1 MPSDAP
7 AITAQGPYVTRTS
20 FRGMSLF
27 TLLCVPVRGAP
38 QIGAFGARCIRET
51 AVAGYEGSVDD
62 RSSTLP
68 GRGAVYASH
77 LRSSAVV
84 AVQFLAI
91 AAALWVLAWVV
102 GETWVILLPVALALI
117 VCTVLWPPVRWLR
130 NKGVPPAAAVLLA
143 LLVALGVIGG
153 VVAAIA
159 PAVVEQSTELAEQA
173 SAGVVKVRDWL
184 GGPPLNISEAQLN
197 TAVAAITDRLN
208 SSSAQI
214 ASGVF
219 TGVGAAT
226 SALVTFFTAVV
237 VTFFLLKD
245 GPGFIPWLRR
255 AVGHPAAPHL
265 AAVLERMWTTL
276 GGFIRT
282 QALVSLV
289 DAVLI
294 GIGLVILGVPLA
306 YALAVI
312 TFIGGFVPIVGA
324 FVAGGLAVLVA
335 LVANGPVTA
344 LIVLGI
350 ILAVQQLEGNVLQP
364 WLQSKSMKLHAVL
377 VLLAVTLG
385 ASAFGVIGAFL
396 AVPVAAALAVVIRY
410 YDEQVAERTGEGT
423 EPEPPEPAED
433 EPDPAGV
440 ADPKKGE

>member
-1 MPSDAP
+1 MQEKFPN
-7 AITAQGPYVTRTS
+7 R
-20 FRGMSLF
+20 
-27 TLLCVPVRGAP
+27 
-38 QIGAFGARCIRET
+38 
-51 AVAGYEGSVDD
+51 GSVY
-62 RSSTLP
+62 
-68 GRGAVYASH
+68 GAH

-84 AVQFLAI
+84 ALQFVAV

-102 GETWVILLPVALALI
+102 GETWVIILPLALALI

-130 NKGVPPAAAVLLA
+130 DKGVPPAAAVLLV
-143 LLVALGVIGG
+143 LLIAVAVIAG
-153 VVAAIA
+153 VVAAVA
-159 PAVVEQSTELAEQA
+159 PAIVGQSAELAEQA
-173 SAGVVKVRDWL
+173 TAGVVKVRDWL
-184 GGPPLNISEAQLN
+184 GGPPLNISEEQLN
-197 TAVAAITDRLN
+197 SAVAAITDRLN

-226 SALVTFFTAVV
+226 SALVTVFTAIV
-237 VTFFLLKD
+237 VTFFFLKD
-245 GPGFIPWLRR
+245 GPRFIPWLRR
-255 AVGHPAAPHL
+255 TVGKPAAPHL
-265 AAVLERMWTTL
+265 AEVLVRVWATL

-306 YALAVI
+306 YALAIV
-312 TFIGGFVPIVGA
+312 TFIGGFIPIVGA
-324 FVAGGLAVLVA
+324 FVAGGLAVLIA

-364 WLQSKSMKLHAVL
+364 WLQSKSMKLHAVI

-396 AVPVAAALAVVIRY
+396 AVPVAAAAAVIVRY
-410 YDEQVAERTGEGT
+410 YLDQVAERAGENHV
-423 EPEPPEPAED
+423 PEDAETDADED
-433 EPDPAGV
+433 ERSPA
-440 ADPKKGE
+440 

>member
-1 MPSDAP
+1 M
-7 AITAQGPYVTRTS
+7 TRY
-20 FRGMSLF
+20 FKL
-27 TLLCVPVRGAP
+27 PW
-38 QIGAFGARCIRET
+38 
-51 AVAGYEGSVDD
+51 AGKEWGVQEKLSPRGSVY
-62 RSSTLP
+62 
-68 GRGAVYASH
+68 GAH

-84 AVQFLAI
+84 AIEFVAV

-102 GETWVILLPVALALI
+102 GKTWVILLPVALALI

-130 NKGVPPAAAVLLA
+130 DKGVPPAAAVLLV
-143 LLVALGVIGG
+143 LLVAVAVIAG
-153 VVAAIA
+153 VVAAVA
-159 PAVVEQSTELAEQA
+159 PAIVEQSAELAEQA
-173 SAGVVKVRDWL
+173 TAGVVKVRDWL
-184 GGPPLNISEAQLN
+184 GGPPLNISEEQLN
-197 TAVAAITDRLN
+197 SAVAAITDRLN

-226 SALVTFFTAVV
+226 SALVTVFTAVV
-237 VTFFLLKD
+237 VTFFFLKD
-245 GPGFIPWLRR
+245 GPRFIPWLRR
-255 AVGHPAAPHL
+255 TVGRPAGPHL
-265 AAVLERMWTTL
+265 AEVFARVWATL

-312 TFIGGFVPIVGA
+312 TFIGGFIPIVGA
-324 FVAGGLAVLVA
+324 FVAGGLAVLIA

-364 WLQSKSMKLHAVL
+364 WLQSKSMKLHAVI

-385 ASAFGVIGAFL
+385 ASTFGVIGAFL
-396 AVPVAAALAVVIRY
+396 AVPVAAAVAVMVRY
-410 YDEQVAERTGEGT
+410 YLEQVAEQAGEKDA
-423 EPEPPEPAED
+423 PEESEESEAGADEDED
-433 EPDPAGV
+433 EPSTA
-440 ADPKKGE
+440 

>member
-1 MPSDAP
+1 MQEQ
-7 AITAQGPYVTRTS
+7 T
-20 FRGMSLF
+20 
-27 TLLCVPVRGAP
+27 
-38 QIGAFGARCIRET
+38 
-51 AVAGYEGSVDD
+51 
-62 RSSTLP
+62 TLP
-68 GRGAVYASH
+68 NRGAVYGAH

-84 AVQFLAI
+84 AVQFIAV

-102 GETWVILLPVALALI
+102 GKAWVILLPVVLALI

-130 NKGVPPAAAVLLA
+130 GKGVPPAAAVLLI
-143 LLVALGVIGG
+143 LLVALGLLSGL
-153 VVAAIA
+153 VAAVA
-159 PAVVEQSTELAEQA
+159 PAIVEQSTELAQQA
-173 SAGVVKVRDWL
+173 TAGVVQVRDWL
-184 GGPPLNISEAQLN
+184 GGPPLDISEAQLDS
-197 TAVAAITDRLN
+197 AVTAITDRLN

-226 SALVTFFTAVV
+226 SALVTAFTAIV

-245 GPGFIPWLRR
+245 GPRFIPWLRR
-255 AVGHPAAPHL
+255 TVGNPAAPHV
-265 AAVLERMWTTL
+265 AEVLERVWSTL

-294 GIGLVILGVPLA
+294 GAGLVILGVPLA
-306 YALAVI
+306 YALAII

-324 FVAGGLAVLVA
+324 FVAGGLAVLIA
-335 LVANGPVTA
+335 LVSNGPVDA

-364 WLQSKSMKLHAVL
+364 WLQSKSMKLHAVI

-385 ASAFGVIGAFL
+385 ASTFGVIGAFL
-396 AVPVAAALAVVIRY
+396 AVPVAAAAAVIIRY
-410 YDEQVAERTGEGT
+410 YDEQVSARSGETPASEQESEEAEES
-423 EPEPPEPAED
+423 A
-433 EPDPAGV
+433 
-440 ADPKKGE
+440 

>member
-1 MPSDAP
+1 MQEQ
-7 AITAQGPYVTRTS
+7 T
-20 FRGMSLF
+20 
-27 TLLCVPVRGAP
+27 
-38 QIGAFGARCIRET
+38 
-51 AVAGYEGSVDD
+51 
-62 RSSTLP
+62 TLP
-68 GRGAVYASH
+68 NRGAVYGAH

-84 AVQFLAI
+84 AVQFIAV

-102 GETWVILLPVALALI
+102 GKAWVILLPVVLALV

-130 NKGVPPAAAVLLA
+130 GKGVPPAAAVLLI
-143 LLVALGVIGG
+143 LLVALGLLSGL
-153 VVAAIA
+153 VAAVA
-159 PAVVEQSTELAEQA
+159 PAIVEQSTELAQQA
-173 SAGVVKVRDWL
+173 TAGVVQVRDWL
-184 GGPPLNISEAQLN
+184 GGPPLDISEAQLDS
-197 TAVAAITDRLN
+197 AVTAITDRLN

-226 SALVTFFTAVV
+226 SALVTAFTAIV

-245 GPGFIPWLRR
+245 GPRFIPWLRR
-255 AVGHPAAPHL
+255 TVGNPAAPHV
-265 AAVLERMWTTL
+265 AEVLERVWSTL

-294 GIGLVILGVPLA
+294 GAGLVILGVPLA
-306 YALAVI
+306 YALAII

-324 FVAGGLAVLVA
+324 FVAGGLAVLIA
-335 LVANGPVTA
+335 LVSNGPVDA

-364 WLQSKSMKLHAVL
+364 WLQSKSMKLHAVI

-385 ASAFGVIGAFL
+385 ASTFGVIGAFL
-396 AVPVAAALAVVIRY
+396 AVPVAAAAAVIIRY
-410 YDEQVAERTGEGT
+410 YDEQVSARSGET
-423 EPEPPEPAED
+423 PASEQESEEAD
-433 EPDPAGV
+433 ESA
-440 ADPKKGE
+440 

>member
-1 MPSDAP
+1 
-7 AITAQGPYVTRTS
+7 
-20 FRGMSLF
+20 
-27 TLLCVPVRGAP
+27 
-38 QIGAFGARCIRET
+38 
-51 AVAGYEGSVDD
+51 
-62 RSSTLP
+62 
-68 GRGAVYASH
+68 
-77 LRSSAVV
+77 VV
-84 AVQFLAI
+84 AVQFIAI

-102 GETWVILLPVALALI
+102 GKAWVVLLPVLLALI

-130 NKGVPPAAAVLLA
+130 GKGVPPAAAVLLT
-143 LLVALGVIGG
+143 LLVALGVLSG
-153 VVAAIA
+153 VVAAVA
-159 PAVVEQSTELAEQA
+159 PAIVEQSTELAAQA

-197 TAVAAITDRLN
+197 SAVAAITERLN
-208 SSSAQI
+208 SSSTQI

-226 SALVTFFTAVV
+226 SALVTAFTAIV

-245 GPGFIPWLRR
+245 GPRFIPWLRR
-255 AVGHPAAPHL
+255 TVGNPAAPHV
-265 AAVLERMWTTL
+265 AEVLDRVWSTL

-294 GIGLVILGVPLA
+294 GAGLVIVGVPLA
-306 YALAVI
+306 YALAII

-324 FVAGGLAVLVA
+324 FVAGGLAVLIA
-335 LVANGPVTA
+335 LVSSGPVDA
-344 LIVLGI
+344 LIVLAI

-385 ASAFGVIGAFL
+385 ASTFGVIGAFL
-396 AVPVAAALAVVIRY
+396 AVPVAAAVAVILRY
-410 YDEQVAERTGEGT
+410 YDEQVAKRAGE
-423 EPEPPEPAED
+423 EPPPESPESSDKAEGSEEAEAPA
-433 EPDPAGV
+433 
-440 ADPKKGE
+440 